1 MKIRFLDK
9 IAAVGALLAASSCPA
24 CLPLLAA
31 AGSAAGLGFL
41 RPYQGVMMYVFQALV
56 LLAFIGAIVSFLN
69 HRKITPLLLN
79 SVGAFLIFFAFY
91 IKFIAVLIYAGLF
104 LLLAGAVL
112 NFLAEKKCNRCKTP
126 FISKGIILKSKI
138 KCPFCG
144 YIKEESMPA
153 DSCQHF
159 YECSN
164 CRKILHPKNGDCCVF
179 CSYGSSKCPPKQKI

>member
-9 IAAVGALLAASSCPA
+9 IAAIGALLAASSCPV

-41 RPYQGVMMYVFQALV
+41 RPYEGVMMYIFQALV
-56 LLAFIGAIVSFLN
+56 LLAFIGAIISFLS

-79 SVGAFLIFFAFY
+79 ITGSFLIFFAFY
-91 IKFIAVLIYAGLF
+91 IKFIAGLIYAGLF
-104 LLLAGAVL
+104 FLLAGAIL
-112 NFLAEKKCNRCKTP
+112 NFLEEKKCNKCKITS
-126 FISKGIILKSKI
+126 FSKGIILKSKVR
-138 KCPFCG
+138 CPFCG
-144 YIKEESMPA
+144 YTKEENMPT

-164 CRKILHPKNGDCCVF
+164 CRKILQPKNGDCCVF